1 MAAPS
6 VWFGMGDC
14 HWIAERE
21 SIGFIGTI
29 KHGTV
34 EFLITSG
41 TLVQL
46 LDPDRETLDP
56 QPVTQTPLPA
66 SQLRTLVHL
75 AKGAFQTFAPLSG
88 WPDWQASGRAETG
101 NAPPGSRHF
110 ATAFFITQ
118 AIDA

>member
-46 LDPDRETLDP
+46 LDPDRETLAP
-56 QPVTQTPLPA
+56 IAVTQGHMAP
-66 SQLRTLVHL
+66 SQLWTLVV
-75 AKGAFQTFAPLSG
+75 
-88 WPDWQASGRAETG
+88 
-101 NAPPGSRHF
+101 
-110 ATAFFITQ
+110 
-118 AIDA
+118 

>member
-34 EFLITSG
+34 EFLITSE

-46 LDPDRETLDP
+46 LDPDRDTLDP
-56 QPVTQTPLPA
+56 VADVRVSFTPA
-66 SQLRTLVHL
+66 
-75 AKGAFQTFAPLSG
+75 
-88 WPDWQASGRAETG
+88 
-101 NAPPGSRHF
+101 
-110 ATAFFITQ
+110 
-118 AIDA
+118 